1 MANARPTCRHR
12 DAGRTTLVIVS
23 RDFHWRTGERVDPPV
38 RGVKCTLCGK
48 RWVIDLNEEQRSRV
62 LRLRGEGDRRGPYE
76 MTEAFHV
83 S

>member
-1 MANARPTCRHR
+1 MANARPTCRHQ
-12 DAGRTTLVIVS
+12 DAAGTTLTIVS
-23 RDFHWRTGERVDPPV
+23 RDFRWRTGERVDPPV

-48 RWVIDLNEEQRSRV
+48 RWVIDLNEDQRSRV
-62 LRLRGEGDRRGPYE
+62 LRLRGEGDRRSPYE